1 MRSLALLLL
10 AVLWATGARAQVP
23 AELVLA
29 VGDSRVLPI
38 DLRRAALANGGIV
51 SLSTPER
58 GQLLVLAERVGATT
72 AQIWLRDG
80 TRHSMRITVNE
91 GDLEGALAEVR
102 RLLEGTPAVTARVAG
117 GRILLEGALASEQDR
132 RRAAGI
138 VELFPGKVLDFVG
151 QVGWETMVRMD
162 VRIVEVRRDQ
172 LRQLGIRWAA
182 DAAGPEISV
191 SVGAGADSA
200 SISLQST
207 LGSRIDLLE
216 QRGLARTIAEPT
228 LSCRSGGSARF
239 IAGGEV
245 PIPVSDGFG
254 AMDVE
259 YKEYGVI
266 LELRPR
272 ADPGGT
278 ISAEVDVELSQL
290 DASVRVRDFP
300 GFIKRRSRTEINS
313 RSGETIVIS
322 GLLARELSSDR
333 QGLPGLGG
341 IPVAGHLF
349 SSTRRQQRETELL
362 VMITPRSL
370 APDAPGAAEA
380 ASLQQSML
388 ERAGQLAE
396 EGRDAR

>member
-1 MRSLALLLL
+1 MRGVVLALLTMLFG
-10 AVLWATGARAQVP
+10 VGARAEVP
-23 AELVLA
+23 AEIVLD
-29 VGDSRVLPI
+29 VGDSRVLPL
-38 DLRRAALANGGIV
+38 DLRRAALGNGNIV

-58 GQLLVLAERVGATT
+58 GQLLVLGERAGTTT
-72 AQIWLRDG
+72 AQLWLRDG
-80 TRHSMRITVNE
+80 TRRSVRIIVRE
-91 GDLEGALAEVR
+91 GDLDAVLVEVQ

-117 GRILLEGALASEQDR
+117 GRVLLEGALASEQDR

-138 VELFPGKVLDFVG
+138 VALFPGKVLDFVG
-151 QVGWETMVRMD
+151 QVGWEAMVQMD

-182 DAAGPEISV
+182 DAAGPEVTV
-191 SVGAGADSA
+191 SVGPGPDSA
-200 SISLQST
+200 SLALRTSLS
-207 LGSRIDLLE
+207 SRIDLLE
-216 QRGLARTIAEPT
+216 QKGLARTIAEPT

-239 IAGGEV
+239 IAGGE
-245 PIPVSDGFG
+245 IPLPVTDGFG

-266 LELRPR
+266 LELRPQ

-278 ISAEVDVELSQL
+278 ISAEVDVELSQV

-300 GFIKRRSRTEINS
+300 GFIKRRSSTAIYS

-333 QGLPGLGG
+333 QGLPRLGG

-349 SSTRRQQRETELL
+349 GSTRRQQRQTELL

-370 APDAPGAAEA
+370 AAGTPGAVEAAERQQSLRDRAAELEAEA
-380 ASLQQSML
+380 G
-388 ERAGQLAE
+388 ERP
-396 EGRDAR
+396 

>member
-1 MRSLALLLL
+1 MRTLALVLL
-10 AVLWATGARAQVP
+10 AALWATGAGAQVP
-23 AELVLA
+23 AEVVLA
-29 VGDSRVLPI
+29 VGDSRVLSI

-58 GQLLVLAERVGATT
+58 GQLLILAERVGSTT

-245 PIPVSDGFG
+245 PIPVTDGFG

-341 IPVAGHLF
+341 VPVAGHLF

-380 ASLQQSML
+380 ANLQQSML